1 MERLVET
8 IFLGLI
14 QGITEWLPVSSTG
27 HLKLAQHFLGWTVPI
42 AFDGILHIGTL
53 LVIIFFFRK
62 EVGGVLSALVRLDFK
77 SESGQLI
84 APIIIGTIPT
94 ILIGLVFGNMIENHF
109 SNVLPI
115 ATALIIFGLI
125 LYVSKLGKEQT
136 AKISLLAA
144 LIIGT
149 AQGIAI
155 TPGVSRSGA
164 TIAMALLL
172 GIEHER
178 AFKFSFLLS
187 IPSILGAA
195 GLTLYEER
203 TQLVTAGIGWTEII
217 AGTVVATI
225 VGYFA
230 LRLLQKTI
238 IGRKFHLFSLYCWLL
253 GAVLIVAG
261 LSGF

>member
-1 MERLVET
+1 MNLIES
-8 IFLGLI
+8 IILGII
-14 QGITEWLPVSSTG
+14 QGITEWLPISSTG
-27 HLKLAQHFLGWTVPI
+27 HLKLAQHFLNWTVST
-42 AFDGILHIGTL
+42 AYDGILHIGTV

-62 EVGGVLSALVRLDFK
+62 EIKGVLSAFVHLDFK
-77 SESGQLI
+77 SENGQLVT
-84 APIIIGTIPT
+84 PIIIGTIPT
-94 ILIGLVFGNMIENHF
+94 VLIGLVFGDAIENYF
-109 SNVLPI
+109 NGVMPI
-115 ATALIIFGLI
+115 AAALISFGVI
-125 LYVSKLGKEQT
+125 LYISKFGKGQNKT
-136 AKISLLAA
+136 IAIPAA

-230 LRLLQKTI
+230 LRLLQKAI

>member
-1 MERLVET
+1 MEKLVET

-14 QGITEWLPVSSTG
+14 QGLTEWLPVSSTG
-27 HLKLAQHFLGWTVPI
+27 HLKLAQHFLGWTVPT
-42 AFDGILHIGTL
+42 AFDGILHVGTL

-62 EVGGVLSALVRLDFK
+62 EIRGVLSAFVRLDFK
-77 SESGQLI
+77 SENGQLI
-84 APIIIGTIPT
+84 APIIVATIPT
-94 ILIGLVFGNMIENHF
+94 VLIGLVFGDAIENYF
-109 SNVLPI
+109 NGVIPI
-115 ATALIIFGLI
+115 AAALISFGVI
-125 LYVSKLGKEQT
+125 LYISKFGKGQNK
-136 AKISLLAA
+136 KIAIPAA